1 MSRMPLLCTV
11 AILTTAAAF
20 GQPGVSKPVKP
31 TTHPSLRELAQRQ
44 LTTEEPKELKPER
57 KTLDEQLAKYK
68 GARLATISPV
78 ESAELT
84 TLFPKTVF
92 FSLWFRRYPV
102 AIAPSEPLKTNNIFA
117 VTGKE
122 VVHLKSAEELGAY
135 FQNHLNLVKG
145 LATAKTAAIAQ
156 LLLVREFQQDGFFQF
171 QKPEITVTSGKGGPI
186 AQGAVQ
192 VVENRGDKG
201 KLTVLMSFLEGRL
214 ETVKFGGKV
223 FPGIRPRCQA
233 TRLLDPDPA
242 VREIMRRDLIV
253 MGSSATRYLT
263 EQWQK
268 ASPQLRDVL
277 DDVWQQIVDEDR

>member
-1 MSRMPLLCTV
+1 
-11 AILTTAAAF
+11 
-20 GQPGVSKPVKP
+20 
-31 TTHPSLRELAQRQ
+31 
-44 LTTEEPKELKPER
+44 
-57 KTLDEQLAKYK
+57 
-68 GARLATISPV
+68 
-78 ESAELT
+78 
-84 TLFPKTVF
+84 VF
-92 FSLWFRRYPV
+92 FSLWFRQYPV
-102 AIAPSEPLKTNNIFA
+102 AIGPSEPLKTNNIFA

-145 LATAKTAAIAQ
+145 LETAKTAAIAQ

-171 QKPEITVTSGKGGPI
+171 QKPEVTVTSGKGGPI

-201 KLTVLMSFLEGRL
+201 ELTVLMSFLEGRL
-214 ETVKFGGKV
+214 ETVKFDGKV
-223 FPGIRPRCQA
+223 SPGIRPRCQA

-253 MGSSATRYLT
+253 MGSSATRYLA